1 MRTGLASQLAALI
14 GLLVL
19 WEVGVRVFDVAP
31 HNMPTASAVFRDMFS
46 NMDLIGRGVVRT
58 LSETLIGFSIGA
70 AIGFAFGSAFAVSRT
85 LERLLFPLFI
95 VSQAIPVIAFGA
107 LVVMWLGNGIWSKV
121 AIAMYL
127 TAFPVTVNTCRGM
140 QSVDP
145 QRLAL
150 LRSFGAG
157 PWTLFWRLRVPF
169 ALPSIAA
176 ALKLGISLGL
186 IGAIVGEWFGDT
198 VGLGIMLLQAMY
210 NENLPRVWSV
220 ILVCGAIGILL
231 YSAFEAIERRWIW
244 WKQEI

>member
-1 MRTGLASQLAALI
+1 MRTGLASQLAALA

-19 WEVGVRVFDVAP
+19 WEVGVRAFGVSP
-31 HNMPTASAVFRDMFS
+31 GTMPTASAVF
-46 NMDLIGRGVVRT
+46 MDLAGNAGLIRDGIVRT
-58 LSETLIGFSIGA
+58 LSETLIGFALGA

-85 LERLLFPLFI
+85 LERMLFPLFV

-140 QSVDP
+140 QAVDA
-145 QRLAL
+145 QRMAL

-157 PWTLFWRLRVPF
+157 EWTLFWRLRVPF

-210 NENLPRVWSV
+210 NENLPRLWAL
-220 ILVCGAIGILL
+220 ILVCGAIGIVIYAL
-231 YSAFEAIERRWIW
+231 FEAIERRWIF
-244 WKQEI
+244 WKQEL

>member
-1 MRTGLASQLAALI
+1 MRTGLGSQLAALI

-19 WEVGVRVFDVAP
+19 WEVGVRVFGVAP
-31 HNMPTASAVFRDMFS
+31 HNMPTASAVFRDMAG

-58 LSETLIGFSIGA
+58 LSETIIGFVIGA
-70 AIGFAFGSAFAVSRT
+70 TIGFVFGSAFAVSRT

-107 LVVMWLGNGIWSKV
+107 LVVMWLGNDIWSKV
-121 AIAMYL
+121 AIAAYL

-140 QSVDP
+140 QAVDP
-145 QRLAL
+145 QRVAL

-157 PWTLFWRLRVPF
+157 PWALFWRLRVPY

-210 NENLPRVWSV
+210 NENLPRMWAL

-231 YSAFEAIERRWIW
+231 YAAFEAIERRWIW

>member
-1 MRTGLASQLAALI
+1 
-14 GLLVL
+14 
-19 WEVGVRVFDVAP
+19 
-31 HNMPTASAVFRDMFS
+31 
-46 NMDLIGRGVVRT
+46 
-58 LSETLIGFSIGA
+58 
-70 AIGFAFGSAFAVSRT
+70 
-85 LERLLFPLFI
+85 
-95 VSQAIPVIAFGA
+95 VIAFGA

-140 QSVDP
+140 QAVDP
-145 QRLAL
+145 QRVAL

-157 PWTLFWRLRVPF
+157 PWALFWRLRVPY

-210 NENLPRVWSV
+210 NENLPRMWSL

-231 YSAFEAIERRWIW
+231 YAAFEAIERRWIW

>member
-1 MRTGLASQLAALI
+1 MRAGFASQVGALL

-19 WEVGVRVFDVAP
+19 WEVCIRGFGVSSHV
-31 HNMPTASAVFRDMFS
+31 MPTASAVFRDMAG
-46 NMDLIGRGVVRT
+46 NYELIGRGVLRT
-58 LSETLIGFSIGA
+58 LSETLIGFAIGA
-70 AIGFAFGSAFAVSRT
+70 AIGFVFGSLFAISRP

-145 QRLAL
+145 QRVAL

-157 PWTLFWRLRVPF
+157 AWTLFWRLRVPF
-169 ALPSIAA
+169 AMPSIAA
-176 ALKLGISLGL
+176 ALKLGISLAL

-198 VGLGIMLLQAMY
+198 VGLGILLLQAMY
-210 NENLPRVWSV
+210 SENLPRMWGV
-220 ILVCGAIGILL
+220 IVICGAIGILL
-231 YSAFEAIERRWIW
+231 YALFEAIERRWIW
-244 WKQEI
+244 WKAEI